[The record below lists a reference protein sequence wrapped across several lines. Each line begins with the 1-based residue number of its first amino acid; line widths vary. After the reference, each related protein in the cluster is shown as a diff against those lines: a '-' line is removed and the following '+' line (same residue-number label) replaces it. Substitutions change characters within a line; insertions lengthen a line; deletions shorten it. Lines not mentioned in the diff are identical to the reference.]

1 MSKELWTQVDRY
13 IEEVAIPPDA
23 ALDAALAAS
32 ATAGLPAIAVSPAQ
46 GKFLHLLAKMIAAR
60 RILEIGT
67 LGGYSA
73 IWMARALLPGGKLV
87 TLEID
92 AKHAAV
98 ARRSLEGA
106 GVASIVDLRLGAA
119 LETLPKLAHESPFDL
134 VFIDADKQHNAEYFD
149 WSVKLTRAG
158 GVIVVDNV
166 VRDGKV
172 LDSTTD
178 DAVIQGVR
186 RFNDALRNDRRV
198 DATTLQL
205 VGVKGY
211 DGMTLAVRL

>member
-1 MSKELWTQVDRY
+1 LVSKELWTSVDKY
-13 IEEVAIPPDA
+13 IEETALKPDPV
-23 ALDAALAAS
+23 LDAVLKAS
-32 ATAGLPAIAVSPAQ
+32 EAAGLPSIAVSPAQ
-46 GKFLHLLAKMIAAR
+46 GKFLYLLAKMTGAR

-73 IWMARALLPGGKLV
+73 IWMARALPLGGKLI

-92 AKHAAV
+92 PKHAEV
-98 ARRSLEGA
+98 AKASFARAGLEK
-106 GVASIVDLRLGAA
+106 SIELKLGKALDL
-119 LETLPKLAHESPFDL
+119 LPPLSGRPFDL
-134 VFIDADKQHNAEYFD
+134 VFIDADKQNLAPYFD
-149 WSVKLTRAG
+149 WSVRLARTG

-172 LDSTTD
+172 LDVGTD
-178 DAVIQGVR
+178 DPLVQGVR
-186 RFNDALRNDRRV
+186 RFNDALKMDKRV

-211 DGMTLAVRL
+211 DGMTLAVKL